1 MPFKQTL
8 ATVFTS
14 VIISLD
20 KLNAF
25 ILPPQIIL
33 PVLTTDLEGIIT
45 GRAIVS
51 SIITNLRNEIS
62 GDRLLIQLSDIHPTS
77 FVYVSI
83 ALTFIYGQWKFYEG
97 HKSFDKFQKL
107 ETYVE
112 KEKVWKNII
121 LIIMYVFTKDVMS
134 VS

>member
-14 VIISLD
+14 VIILLD

-83 ALTFIYGQWKFYEG
+83 ALTFAYGQWKFYEG
-97 HKSFDKFQKL
+97 HKSIDKFKKL

-121 LIIMYVFTKDVMS
+121 LIMMYVFTKDVMS

>member
-1 MPFKQTL
+1 MLFKRAI

-14 VIISLD
+14 AFVSVD

-51 SIITNLRNEIS
+51 SIISNLRNEIS
-62 GDRLLIQLSDIHPTS
+62 GDRLLLQLSDFHPTS
-77 FVYVSI
+77 FIYLSI
-83 ALTFIYGQWKFYEG
+83 ALTFAYGQWKFYEG
-97 HKSFDKFQKL
+97 HKSVDKFQKL

-121 LIIMYVFTKDVMS
+121 LIMMYVFTKDVMS